1 MKNSFTLILL
11 LCSAGVFA
19 KAQDSSAHYFQKGIE
34 EKTAKRFL
42 VAAGYFDKAIHFN
55 SNYTE
60 AYIENGFVNKE
71 MRRTDAAIQ
80 NFTKAYELDPGNDVV
95 LKELAELYYSYR
107 QYQKAIDLA
116 EKCKGCDNKDR
127 IMAMSYFGMED
138 YGRAEKALLALI
150 AKNANDAEATYTLAK
165 TYLEMGLDG
174 KAIPYY
180 EKAIQ
185 ADATKSKWL
194 FELGL
199 LYYNSDNYKNAVVY
213 FNKAAEQGF
222 IRNNDFN
229 ENLGFAYLYSGE
241 FDNGEKLLNEIM
253 DRKPGDR
260 EIIRDVAMAFYDG
273 KKYDK
278 CLDYCQKLLEMDKN
292 DAKALY
298 QAGLC
303 FQKKGQT
310 SKGQQMCDK
319 AIEMDPS
326 LNKLRQKKMGMGL

>member
-1 MKNSFTLILL
+1 MKNFFIFALL
-11 LCSAGVFA
+11 LCSTSVFA
-19 KAQDSSAHYFQKGIE
+19 KTLDSSAHYFQKGIE

-71 MRRTDAAIQ
+71 MRRTDAAMQ

-107 QYQKAIDLA
+107 QYQKAVDFA
-116 EKCKGCDNKDR
+116 QKCKGCDNKDR
-127 IMAMSYFGMED
+127 IIAMSYFGMED
-138 YGRAEKALLALI
+138 YGRAEKALLALV

-185 ADATKSKWL
+185 ADGTKSRWS

-199 LYYNSDNYKNAVVY
+199 LYYNSDNYKKAVVY
-213 FNKAAEQGF
+213 FNKAIEQGF
-222 IRNNDFN
+222 MQNNDFN

-241 FDNGEKLLNEIM
+241 FDKGEKLLNEIM
-253 DRKPGDR
+253 ERKPGDR
-260 EIIRDVAMAFYDG
+260 EIIRDVALAFYDG
-273 KKYDK
+273 KMYDK

-292 DAKALY
+292 DGKALY

-310 SKGQQMCDK
+310 QRGQQMCDK

-326 LNKLRQKKMGMGL
+326 LNKLRQKKMTMGL